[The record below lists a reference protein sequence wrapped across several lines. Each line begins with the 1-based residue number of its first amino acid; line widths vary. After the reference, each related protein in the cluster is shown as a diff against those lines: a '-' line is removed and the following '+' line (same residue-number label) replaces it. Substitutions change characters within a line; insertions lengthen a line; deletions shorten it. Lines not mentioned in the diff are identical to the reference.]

1 MAIIRGLDLAQRIE
15 AFAPLEYAESWD
27 HCGLQ
32 LGDLKKP
39 IHKVMT
45 TLDVR
50 PEVVQE
56 AIELGV
62 DFIVAHHP
70 MMFKPAYDLD
80 LANPQNRM
88 YADLLRHNITVY
100 AAHTNLDK
108 VSDGM
113 NDWLAQVLGISA
125 TTPLIKENNDSEV
138 GLGRIGN
145 LPAPTLLKDYANR
158 ICQAFNVE
166 HVRVVSQDL
175 EQFVRRVAVIGG
187 SGSEFYQIAKD
198 QGADVLVTADVTY
211 HTAHDILSS
220 GISVIDPGHHMEFWM
235 KTAMQQFIKDW
246 SNETDWE
253 LDVVQSNINTDPFQ
267 FV

>member
-1 MAIIRGLDLAQRIE
+1 MTVIRGIDLVKRIEEFAPSDLAE
-15 AFAPLEYAESWD
+15 NWD
-27 HCGLQ
+27 HSGLQ

-56 AIELGV
+56 AIAGEV
-62 DFIVAHHP
+62 DFIFAHHP
-70 MMFKPAYDLD
+70 MMFKPAVNLD

-88 YADLLRHNITVY
+88 YAELLRHNITVY

-108 VSDGM
+108 VNDGM
-113 NDWLAQVLGISA
+113 NDWLAQVLGISD
-125 TTPLIKENNDSEV
+125 TKTLLPESSNPEI

-158 ICQAFNVE
+158 LCQAFKVE

-175 EQFVRRVAVIGG
+175 EKFVRRVAVVGG
-187 SGSEFYQIAKD
+187 AGSEFYAEAKA

-211 HTAHDILSS
+211 HTAHDIYAS

-246 SNETDWE
+246 SNEDDWE
-253 LDVVQSNINTDPFQ
+253 LDVVQSSINTDPFR

>member
-1 MAIIRGLDLAQRIE
+1 MTVIRGLDLTKRIE
-15 AFAPLEYAESWD
+15 EFAPLELADDWD

-39 IHKVMT
+39 IRKVMT

-50 PEVVQE
+50 PEVVKE
-56 AIELGV
+56 AIDLGV
-62 DFIVAHHP
+62 DFIFAHHP

-80 LANPQNRM
+80 LSNPQNRM

-108 VSDGM
+108 VSEGM
-113 NDWLAQVLGISA
+113 NDWLAQVLGIDE
-125 TTPLIKENNDSEV
+125 TVPLIPEKSNPKI
-138 GLGRIGN
+138 GLGRIGT
-145 LPAPTLLKDYANR
+145 LPAATLLKDYAKR
-158 ICQAFNVE
+158 LAQSFKVE
-166 HVRVVSQDL
+166 HVRLITKDTD
-175 EQFVRRVAVIGG
+175 QFIKTVAVIGG
-187 SGSEFYQIAKD
+187 SGSEFFIEAKK

-211 HTAHDILSS
+211 HVAHDIYES

-246 SNETDWE
+246 SNENNWE
-253 LDVVQSNINTDPFQ
+253 LDVVQSNINTDPFK

>member
-1 MAIIRGLDLAQRIE
+1 MTVIRGYELVKRIE
-15 AFAPLEYAESWD
+15 EFAPLTLAESWD
-27 HCGLQ
+27 HSGLQ
-32 LGDLKKP
+32 IGDLKKP

-56 AIELGV
+56 AIAQGV
-62 DFIVAHHP
+62 DFILAHHP
-70 MMFKPAYDLD
+70 IMFKPAYDLD

-113 NDWLAQVLGISA
+113 NDWLAQIIGLPE
-125 TTPLIKENNDSEV
+125 TTPLVPEPNQPEI

-145 LPAPTLLKDYANR
+145 LPAPTLLKDFANR
-158 ICQAFNVE
+158 LCQTFKVE
-166 HVRVVSQDL
+166 HVRLITTDTD
-175 EQFVRRVAVIGG
+175 QFIKRVAIVGG
-187 SGSEFYQIAKD
+187 SGSEFYAEAKA
-198 QGADVLVTADVTY
+198 QGADVLVTADVSY
-211 HTAHDILSS
+211 HVAHDILSS

-246 SNETDWE
+246 SNDAEWE
-253 LDVVQSNINTDPFQ
+253 LDVVQSNINTDPFR